1 MTDWKPDRLLRWL
14 LIWTG
19 FTLLAVWLP
28 LVRGLMDGA
37 SYQWAFA
44 PGVGGRGVGGTY
56 WLLVILAGY
65 GLLMLSLGWRGA
77 RPPFHWL
84 LLLWHLSLAGLVVY
98 ASWTAREPMRFRG
111 DTLGI
116 DISIAWMGP
125 VFFGGFALLA
135 VYWVVRDRRA
145 APPRV
150 APEWQRTNRVLL
162 LLAALLLPVQFILF
176 RFGEPHGTT
185 DQVGVVLTIGQ
196 WLLVNCALVPH
207 SSPAVEVRS

>member
-1 MTDWKPDRLLRWL
+1 MTGWKPDCLLRWL

-37 SYQWAFA
+37 SYQWTFA

-162 LLAALLLPVQFILF
+162 LLAALLLPVQFILL